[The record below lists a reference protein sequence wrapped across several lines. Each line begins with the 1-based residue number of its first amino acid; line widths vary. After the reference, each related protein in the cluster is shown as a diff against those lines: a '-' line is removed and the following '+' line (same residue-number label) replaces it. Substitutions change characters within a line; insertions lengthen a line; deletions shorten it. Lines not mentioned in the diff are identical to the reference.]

1 MTSPH
6 SPEHA
11 ISALVEAARA
21 FHCAVEAPGSHRAAP
36 EYLAS
41 QQEALQVLSAAWYR
55 LAADAVA
62 RVESTRAV
70 AADVDAPR
78 GDLSREKEVKL
89 IGALH
94 DVAAAFARCARA
106 CREGESTVA
115 PVIARRRPAGPA
127 DAGRADGD
135 RSWFA
140 ARRRHTERVATSS
153 VVKTRSGGRAL
164 R

>member
-1 MTSPH
+1 M
-6 SPEHA
+6 
-11 ISALVEAARA
+11 SALVEAARA
-21 FHCAVEAPGSHRAAP
+21 FHRAAEAPGSHRAAP

-41 QQEALQVLSAAWYR
+41 QQEALQVLGAAWYR

-62 RVESTRAV
+62 RVESTPAV

-78 GDLSREKEVKL
+78 GRLSREQEVKV

-115 PVIARRRPAGPA
+115 PVIARRRPADPA
-127 DAGRADGD
+127 DAAHADGD

-140 ARRRHTERVATSS
+140 ARRRHTERAATSS
-153 VVKTRSGGRAL
+153 AVKARSGGRAL

>member
-21 FHCAVEAPGSHRAAP
+21 FHRAVEAPGSHRAAP

-62 RVESTRAV
+62 
-70 AADVDAPR
+70 VDAPR
-78 GDLSREKEVKL
+78 SGLSREQEVKL
-89 IGALH
+89 VGALH
-94 DVAAAFARCARA
+94 DVAAASSRCARA
-106 CREGESTVA
+106 CRKGESTVA
-115 PVIARRRPAGPA
+115 RVIARRRPADPA
-127 DAGRADGD
+127 YAAHADGD
-135 RSWFA
+135 TSWFA
-140 ARRRHTERVATSS
+140 
-153 VVKTRSGGRAL
+153 RAL

>member
-6 SPEHA
+6 SPEHTT
-11 ISALVEAARA
+11 SALVEAARA
-21 FHCAVEAPGSHRAAP
+21 FHRAVEAPGSHRAAP

-55 LAADAVA
+55 LATDAVA
-62 RVESTRAV
+62 R
-70 AADVDAPR
+70 DASR
-78 GDLSREKEVKL
+78 SRLSREQEVTL

-106 CREGESTVA
+106 CRQGESTVT
-115 PVIARRRPAGPA
+115 PVIATARP
-127 DAGRADGD
+127 
-135 RSWFA
+135 
-140 ARRRHTERVATSS
+140 RHMEGV
-153 VVKTRSGGRAL
+153 L